1 MSTLLLI
8 EDSPMMATL
17 LRMGLERAGHAVTV
31 LHTGTP
37 VVATARAQPP
47 ELILLDALLPDID
60 GFTVAQQLK
69 ADPLTCVIPL
79 VFLTALTDET
89 SLRLAREAGADAV
102 LTKLADLGT
111 IVDAVNTL
119 LAEVRRDAHGLLAAC

>member
-1 MSTLLLI
+1 
-8 EDSPMMATL
+8 MMATL

-31 LHTGTP
+31 LYTGTP
-37 VVATARAQPP
+37 VVATARAQLP

-69 ADPLTCVIPL
+69 ADPLTCDIPL

-89 SLRLAREAGADAV
+89 SLRLAREAGVDAV
-102 LTKLADLGT
+102 LTKLADLGA

-119 LAEVRRDAHGLLAAC
+119 LAEVRRDAHGLPAAC